1 MPFPIENC
9 AFVESR
15 SAILNRGHYIIGS
28 MTAKLLTNLLENAF
42 AAREILFDE
51 SHQTGFRLFNG
62 FTEGYPH
69 LAIDLYARTAL
80 IHNYADTP
88 FGGDAAVQATQN
100 FLQTRLPWL
109 QCIIVKNRAGVST
122 QEKQGVL
129 VYGSNPNTRLREHQ
143 VWYALDL
150 LMNRDASLYLDTR
163 NLRRWAIENL
173 KGKSVLNTF
182 AYTGSLGV
190 AAQGGGASRVVHL
203 DLNGTFLNVA
213 KTSYRLNGFPINKKD
228 FQTADFWPQISQLKR
243 TGESFDCVFLD
254 PPFFSTTPKGAIDLQ
269 TNSARLINKV
279 RPLVN
284 DGGVLVAINNALF
297 LSGREYME
305 TLETLC
311 ADGYL
316 AIETLIPIPEDFT
329 GYPQTRV
336 DLPLVDPAPFNHS
349 TKIALLRVKRKA
361 AI

>member
-1 MPFPIENC
+1 MPTQYLPHLLE
-9 AFVESR
+9 
-15 SAILNRGHYIIGS
+15 SAIVARG
-28 MTAKLLTNLLENAF
+28 A
-42 AAREILFDE
+42 LFDE
-51 SHQTGFRLFNG
+51 NHHTGFRLFNG
-62 FTEGYPH
+62 FTEGYPS
-69 LAIDLYARTAL
+69 LSVDLYARTAV
-80 IHNYADTP
+80 IHNYADMP
-88 FGGDAAVQATQN
+88 SSGNAAAWTTQT

-109 QCIIVKNRAGVST
+109 QCIIVKIRNGQTV
-122 QEKQGVL
+122 QEKQGMM
-129 VYGSNPNTRLREHQ
+129 VYGSTPNTRVREHS

-163 NLRRWAIENL
+163 NLRQWAIENL

-190 AAQGGGASRVVHL
+190 AAQGGGATRVVHI
-203 DLNGTFLNVA
+203 DLNGEFLNVA

-228 FQTADFWPQISQLKR
+228 FQTADFWPQINQLKR
-243 TGESFDCVFLD
+243 AGESFDCVFLD
-254 PPFFSTTPKGAIDLQ
+254 PPFFSTTPKGAVDLQ

-284 DGGVLVAINNALF
+284 HGGTLVAINNALF

-316 AIETLIPIPEDFT
+316 EIESLIPIPEDFT
-329 GYPQTRV
+329 GYPQTRIER
-336 DLPLVDPAPFNHS
+336 PLVDPTPFNHA
-349 TKIALLRVKRKA
+349 TKIAILRVKRKTF
-361 AI
+361 